1 MRTSLNE
8 SVNKLR
14 GLSLTEIQVQVE
26 QSSSTTVETTSEQ
39 TIEITQTVE
48 REHKQVVTEE
58 SSSHLTKEEIEE
70 YEESQAKFR
79 ELWEKKREK
88 VRVVWFEL
96 YYDSVETFVKEIWVL
111 HKAAFNSLLTTIL
124 EENFGRLML
133 NIVPRLSLKRRQY
146 SMNST
151 FS

>member
-1 MRTSLNE
+1 MRASLNE

-88 VRVVWFEL
+88 VRVV
-96 YYDSVETFVKEIWVL
+96 
-111 HKAAFNSLLTTIL
+111 
-124 EENFGRLML
+124 
-133 NIVPRLSLKRRQY
+133 
-146 SMNST
+146 
-151 FS
+151 